1 MEFLYRYSGSS
12 RWNDGSRMLRIQAQ
26 RTAALGILVGI
37 MIVTQR
43 E

>member
-12 RWNDGSRMLRIQAQ
+12 RWNDVIRLLRIQAQ
-26 RTAALGILVGI
+26 HTGSLGTLVGI
-37 MIVTQR
+37 MIVTRR